1 MKIFISVLT
10 LIAATTFPTK
20 SSASCHKKEDSKRF
34 YLAPGSLFM
43 DGQGLFVAIGEELYP
58 VKAVQCDERGV
69 YIDEWEY
76 KWSCAECKK
85 PNPIWFSFCAW
96 CGKPKPKPKEE

>member
-1 MKIFISVLT
+1 MKIFLLACALT
-10 LIAATTFPTK
+10 AGAILPSKATA
-20 SSASCHKKEDSKRF
+20 SSHKKEAFRRF

-43 DGQGLFVAIGEELYP
+43 DGQGLFVSIAGELYP
-58 VKAVQCDERGV
+58 VTAVHSDERGV

-76 KWSCAECKK
+76 KWTCAECKK

-96 CGKPKPKPKEE
+96 CGKPKPKPEE